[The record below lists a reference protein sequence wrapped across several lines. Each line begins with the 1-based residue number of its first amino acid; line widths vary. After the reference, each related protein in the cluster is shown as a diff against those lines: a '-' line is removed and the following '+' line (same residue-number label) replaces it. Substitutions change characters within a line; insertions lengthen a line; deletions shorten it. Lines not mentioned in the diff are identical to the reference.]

1 MYKTIVD
8 FGDFT
13 VEDTKYKNDSIVK
26 SPPEYDI
33 DYFENQ
39 REEKIRKRKER
50 ENDEAI
56 LSAIMAVVV
65 SVLFVVLM
73 IAHWIVFGYGGESDM
88 WALPILFSYFLIVF
102 LIDNSG
108 KGGRK

>member
-13 VEDTKYKNDSIVK
+13 VEDTEYKNESIVK
-26 SPPEYDI
+26 SKQEFDI
-33 DYFENQ
+33 DYFEIQ
-39 REEKIRKRKER
+39 REEKIRKLKER

-56 LSAIMAVVV
+56 LSAIIAVVV
-65 SVLFVVLM
+65 PILFALLM
-73 IAHWIVFGYGGESDM
+73 VTHWIVFGYGGESDM
-88 WALPILFSYFLIVF
+88 WALPILFVYFLIEF
-102 LIDNSG
+102 LINGS

>member
-13 VEDTKYKNDSIVK
+13 VEDTEYRRDSVIK
-26 SPPEYDI
+26 SHPEYDV

-39 REEKIRKRKER
+39 REEKIRRRKER

-56 LSAIMAVVV
+56 LSAIIAVVV
-65 SVLFVVLM
+65 PILFALLM
-73 IAHWIVFGYGGESDM
+73 VTHWIVFGYGGESDM
-88 WALPILFSYFLIVF
+88 WALPVLFVYFLIEF
-102 LIDNSG
+102 LINGS